1 MIFTNISKN
10 TIQIKNKILITFDDI
25 IPDMVSN
32 KKLNWILT
40 ELFIRGRIEN

>member
-1 MIFTNISKN
+1 MIFANILKN
-10 TIQIKNKILITFDDI
+10 TIQIKKILITFDDI